1 MSKMA
6 FQCSYCTKTYNH
18 KGYLKN
24 HIKNKHPDVNQND
37 NIILDNENENKNDDY
52 NEIINELKQKIIILE
67 TRQTKL
73 INELNELRDEFNNFR
88 NNSISKNDID
98 LVRDELKRVDNKSN
112 NLLYLIGFGFVS
124 ISIPII
130 SIFIGNNI

>member
-1 MSKMA
+1 MA

-18 KGYLKN
+18 KGYLTN

-73 INELNELRDEFNNFR
+73 INELNELREEFNNFR
-88 NNSISKNDID
+88 NNNVSKNDID
-98 LVRDELKRVDNKSN
+98 LVRDELKRVNNKSN
-112 NLLYLIGFGFVS
+112 NLLYFIGFGFVS
-124 ISIPII
+124 VSIPII

>member
-1 MSKMA
+1 MSKMS

-24 HIKNKHPDVNQND
+24 HIKNKHSDVNQNE
-37 NIILDNENENKNDDY
+37 NIILDNENEKDDN
-52 NEIINELKQKIIILE
+52 NEIINELKQRIIILE

-73 INELNELRDEFNNFR
+73 INELNELREEFNNFR
-88 NNSISKNDID
+88 NNNVSKNDID
-98 LVRDELKRVDNKSN
+98 LLRDELKRVDDNSN

-124 ISIPII
+124 VLIPII
-130 SIFIGNNI
+130 SIYVGNI

>member
-24 HIKNKHPDVNQND
+24 HIKNKHPNVNQND
-37 NIILDNENENKNDDY
+37 NIILDNENEKVDE
-52 NEIINELKQKIIILE
+52 NEIINELKQRIIILE

-112 NLLYLIGFGFVS
+112 NLLYFIGFGFVS